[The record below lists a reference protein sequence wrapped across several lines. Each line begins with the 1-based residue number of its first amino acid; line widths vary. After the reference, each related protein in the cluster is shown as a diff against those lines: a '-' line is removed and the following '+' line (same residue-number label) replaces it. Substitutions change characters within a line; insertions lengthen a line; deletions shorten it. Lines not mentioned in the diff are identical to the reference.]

1 MTRQVP
7 TDNVETKHVETLYN
21 DILVHVLD
29 PAVGSGAFLL
39 AAQDVLVDIYMQ
51 CIEYFQQLESE
62 GKGWELD
69 SRTRDELEEVNKGQ
83 SRGIAIREADGHSE

>member
-1 MTRQVP
+1 
-7 TDNVETKHVETLYN
+7 
-21 DILVHVLD
+21 
-29 PAVGSGAFLL
+29 
-39 AAQDVLVDIYMQ
+39 MQ

-83 SRGIAIREADGHSE
+83 GGASLYAKRTVILNNNLYG